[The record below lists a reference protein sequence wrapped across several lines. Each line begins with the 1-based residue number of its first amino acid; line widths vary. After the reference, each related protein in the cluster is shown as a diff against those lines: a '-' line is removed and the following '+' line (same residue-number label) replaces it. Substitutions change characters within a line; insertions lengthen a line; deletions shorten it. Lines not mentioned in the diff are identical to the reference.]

1 MPYTFQ
7 WTACRRLWYGV
18 FDYPDKPNHDI
29 TGYLSYIYYV
39 GRIAR
44 HGLVIRRLRCLLPVA
59 TLKGDINGPSDQ
71 SCRSDAICSVDNS
84 GMETHQESTATS
96 SEIENFDK
104 RSEEYYFY
112 PEVPD
117 EKSARVASVA
127 IRFVRPYGM

>member
-1 MPYTFQ
+1 MTSQGICPTFIMLAVSRGMASSSGDYGASCQ
-7 WTACRRLWYGV
+7 WQPSKGTSTA
-18 FDYPDKPNHDI
+18 PQTSH
-29 TGYLSYIYYV
+29 
-39 GRIAR
+39 
-44 HGLVIRRLRCLLPVA
+44 VA
-59 TLKGDINGPSDQ
+59 QMQFAASTT
-71 SCRSDAICSVDNS
+71 AMTAE
-84 GMETHQESTATS
+84 METHQESTATS